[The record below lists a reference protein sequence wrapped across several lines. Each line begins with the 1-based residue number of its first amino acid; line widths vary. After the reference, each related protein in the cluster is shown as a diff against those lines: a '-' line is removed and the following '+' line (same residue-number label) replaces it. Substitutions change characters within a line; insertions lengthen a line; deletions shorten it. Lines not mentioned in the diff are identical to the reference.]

1 MCLRDEVAIVICWA
15 DVPSRVKLPSE
26 MNPGD
31 SGKMHPV
38 KMDTSDLIFWQG
50 QTSGVVG
57 LGEYLKGPH
66 GPTKSKAPFRFT
78 AFYSTP
84 FSWALTFMDWARG
97 GDNGGIMR
105 QGGLLTV
112 AQHCLPIVTR

>member
-1 MCLRDEVAIVICWA
+1 MDLQNEKRHLGLLHSTVHPLYG
-15 DVPSRVKLPSE
+15 PSPSWTGR
-26 MNPGD
+26 MAGTM
-31 SGKMHPV
+31 G
-38 KMDTSDLIFWQG
+38 
-50 QTSGVVG
+50 G
-57 LGEYLKGPH
+57 LLKEFIMIPNFLTH
-66 GPTKSKAPFRFT
+66 FFII
-78 AFYSTP
+78 TP